1 MTAPVAHNAGDGGDD
16 RRGETPTERLD
27 RNWDELLQ
35 ELRVTQTGVQ
45 VLTGFLVT
53 LPFQAR
59 FATLTGAQ
67 RSLYL
72 VVLLLSATATGLI
85 IAPVSAH
92 RILFRRHRKATLVT
106 MGDVASKAG
115 LAVLAVAVAGVVLLV
130 FDVVLGAG
138 AAAVA
143 AAATLAFY
151 VGAWLVVPLLLR
163 RER

>member
-1 MTAPVAHNAGDGGDD
+1 MSEAADDG
-16 RRGETPTERLD
+16 RGETSNARLD
-27 RNWDELLQ
+27 RNWEELLQ

-59 FATLTGAQ
+59 FATLSGPQ
-67 RSLYL
+67 RTLYL
-72 VVLLLSATATGLI
+72 VVLVLSATATGLI

-92 RILFRRHRKATLVT
+92 RILFRRRRKATLVT

-130 FDVVLGAG
+130 FDVVVGAG

-143 AAATLAFY
+143 AAATLTFY
-151 VGAWLVVPLLLR
+151 VVAWLVVPLLLR